1 MRASTPAYGVPAK
14 FTRTSYLPH
23 NGSVLGILATLLLSA
38 AVTFPHGT
46 ALIRTSDRTVKVRVE
61 IASTPAQLEQGL
73 SGRRTLGP
81 NAGMAF
87 LWRRAVRERFWMKNT
102 SIPLSIAFWGKSGRI
117 LRILDMAPCRR
128 DPCRVYDPKVA
139 FRGAL
144 EVNRG
149 AFARWGVRPGAL
161 VTIRR

>member
-1 MRASTPAYGVPAK
+1 V
-14 FTRTSYLPH
+14 
-23 NGSVLGILATLLLSA
+23 SVLGTLATLALSA

-46 ALIRTSDRTVKVRVE
+46 AVIRASGPTVRVPVE
-61 IASTPAQLEQGL
+61 IAVTPAQLAQGL
-73 SGRRTLGP
+73 SGRRMRKA
-81 NAGMAF
+81 NSGMAF
-87 LWRRAVRERFWMKNT
+87 LWTSEIRGGFWMKDT
-102 SIPLSIAFWGKSGRI
+102 SIPLSIAFWNKSGRI

-128 DPCRVYDPKVA
+128 DPCRVYNPKVA

-149 AFARWGVRPGAL
+149 AFARWGVHAGAH

>member
-1 MRASTPAYGVPAK
+1 
-14 FTRTSYLPH
+14 
-23 NGSVLGILATLLLSA
+23 VLQILATLALSG
-38 AVTFPHGT
+38 AVMFPHGT
-46 ALIRTSDRTVKVRVE
+46 VVLRTADRTLQVRIE
-61 IASTPAQLEQGL
+61 IAETPVQQEQGL
-73 SGRRTLGP
+73 GGRRTLAP

-87 LWRRAVRERFWMKNT
+87 LWTSDVRATFWMKNT
-102 SIPLSIAFWGKSGRI
+102 SIPLSIAFWGRRGRI

-128 DPCRVYDPKVA
+128 DPCRVYDPQVA

-149 AFARWGVRPGAL
+149 AFTRWGVHRGDL

>member
-1 MRASTPAYGVPAK
+1 M
-14 FTRTSYLPH
+14 PH
-23 NGSVLGILATLLLSA
+23 ILATLSLAAALS
-38 AVTFPHGT
+38 FSHGT
-46 ALIRTSDRTVKVRVE
+46 AVIRTADRALHVRVE
-61 IASTPAQLEQGL
+61 IAATPAQQEQGL
-73 SGRRTLGP
+73 SGRRTLAP

-87 LWRRAVRERFWMKNT
+87 LWTSNVRETFWMKNT
-102 SIPLSIAFWGKSGRI
+102 SIPLSIAFWGKRGRI

-128 DPCRVYDPKVA
+128 DPCRVYDPQVA

-149 AFARWGVRPGAL
+149 AFARWGVHRGDL